1 MMTLNVAVERL
12 TSRLNAA
19 SWRLPRNVRLGSLIR
34 AVQAG
39 GGGVRTDGTSTRKR
53 LRVDCGAVGA
63 RSGDPD
69 PAGLSHV
76 PPCDALASRN
86 ERSSRKNT
94 SRFLP
99 QRKLRYRPSRLDQLT
114 GA

>member
-1 MMTLNVAVERL
+1 MTLNVPVERL
-12 TSRLNAA
+12 TSRLHAA
-19 SWRLPRNVRLGSLIR
+19 SWRWPRNVRFCALIR
-34 AVQAG
+34 SMQPG
-39 GGGVRTDGTSTRKR
+39 GGGLRNDGTRTPNR

-69 PAGLSHV
+69 PTGLSHV
-76 PPCDALASRN
+76 PLCDALASRN

-99 QRKLRYRPSRLDQLT
+99 QRNLRYRPLRLDHDT
-114 GA
+114 GE

>member
-1 MMTLNVAVERL
+1 MTTLNVAVEL
-12 TSRLNAA
+12 WMSRLNAA
-19 SWRLPRNVRLGSLIR
+19 SWRLPRNVRFGSLIR
-34 AVQAG
+34 SLHACGAG
-39 GGGVRTDGTSTRKR
+39 WASDGTSSENV

-63 RSGDPD
+63 RSGEPGVL
-69 PAGLSHV
+69 GLSQV

-99 QRKLRYRPSRLDQLT
+99 QRNLR
-114 GA
+114 